1 MEAKQSKAVHTP
13 QIEDVEVRDTSDVE
27 GETVIVTLLPKR
39 MVSSKTASQ
48 RGVRKVKLAGEA
60 GDDFEEDEV
69 VSLRDTIVAEEVD
82 AEDHV
87 VMVKEMPERPP
98 KKMMAPVPATEV
110 DQQLSKNPVMVK
122 CPHVLVG
129 VVVDEVAVEDAASLA
144 DFIEEEDHLV
154 VGVEVVTG
162 NLPQEEK
169 NRVRTLRTMRPKNL
183 LRTKINYQ
191 LIVYKTRS

>member
-1 MEAKQSKAVHTP
+1 LEAKQSKAVHTP

-144 DFIEEEDHLV
+144 NFIEEEDHLV
-154 VGVEVVTG
+154 VGVEVATG

-169 NRVRTLRTMRPKNL
+169 NRVRTLRIMRPKNL
-183 LRTKINYQ
+183 RRTKLNYQ

>member
-1 MEAKQSKAVHTP
+1 
-13 QIEDVEVRDTSDVE
+13 VEVRDTSDVE

-48 RGVRKVKLAGEA
+48 RGVRKEVKLAGEA
-60 GDDFEEDEV
+60 GDDFEEAEV
-69 VSLRDTIVAEEVD
+69 VSLRDTIVADEVD